1 MKIAV
6 MLSEAREAS
15 GVEAPT
21 ALRLRP
27 FGPPLS
33 VTTCTQRDKGSVSV
47 VSSGTSVDVWG
58 FSEPSASFRFGRQS
72 KAAVPPP
79 NTRVAAATIAAISI
93 GNMAHDTL
101 RAMSDANTSPIDP
114 SKVWYLQRN
123 RFFTGSVDGE
133 IEANAHIFT
142 VVAYPRRTLIFDQG
156 DPTRLVYFIKRG
168 TVRIARLTEDGKEV
182 TVAVLGPGD
191 MFGVESLFV
200 SGERTSVAVAVDD
213 VLLCTAKADDLFG
226 MLRSDPQLAINVA
239 KILSDRLSDA
249 ASAMQDLAY
258 ARVSDRLMGLFRRLA
273 TGQ

>member
-1 MKIAV
+1 
-6 MLSEAREAS
+6 
-15 GVEAPT
+15 
-21 ALRLRP
+21 
-27 FGPPLS
+27 
-33 VTTCTQRDKGSVSV
+33 
-47 VSSGTSVDVWG
+47 
-58 FSEPSASFRFGRQS
+58 
-72 KAAVPPP
+72 
-79 NTRVAAATIAAISI
+79 
-93 GNMAHDTL
+93 
-101 RAMSDANTSPIDP
+101 MSDANSSQTDP

-142 VVAYPRRTLIFDQG
+142 VVGYPRRTLIFDQG

-200 SGERTSVAVAVDD
+200 SGERTTVAVAVDD

-258 ARVSDRLMGLFRRLA
+258 ARVSDRLIGLFRRLA
-273 TGQ
+273 TEHGTPVDGGVRIDLRLTHAEIASLIGSTRETVSLELANLVKAGRCRMSGRAIIVSNEVVA